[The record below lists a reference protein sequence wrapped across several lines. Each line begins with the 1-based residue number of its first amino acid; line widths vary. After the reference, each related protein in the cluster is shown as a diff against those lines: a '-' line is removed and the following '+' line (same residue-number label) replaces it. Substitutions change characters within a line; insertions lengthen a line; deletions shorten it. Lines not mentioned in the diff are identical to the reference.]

1 MVQPNC
7 KKRKEGSV
15 TSNDDLYGLILMGGQ
30 SSRMGTDK
38 SALNYHGKP
47 QVEYLFELLQSKLTK
62 AFVSVRKGQSV
73 EFTDHVIEDNLD
85 TKGPIN
91 GIISAM
97 RTHSD
102 KSWLVLAV
110 DLPFVTKQTIDQL
123 IENRNQSVLGTS
135 LATQES
141 GLPEPLIAIWE
152 AHALPVLEAFHIE
165 QDMRCPRRFM
175 MNHKIHLAHPLDD
188 QELYN
193 ANHPDEYEFAKS
205 LIQ

>member
-1 MVQPNC
+1 M
-7 KKRKEGSV
+7 
-15 TSNDDLYGLILMGGQ
+15 TSNDDLYGLVLMGGQ

-47 QVEYLFELLQSKLTK
+47 QVEYLFELLQSKLPK
-62 AFVSVRKGQSV
+62 AFVSVRKGQSAG
-73 EFTDHVIEDNLD
+73 FTDHMIEDSLD

-97 RTHSD
+97 RTQSD

-110 DLPFVTKQTIDQL
+110 DLPFVNEQTIDQL
-123 IENRNQSVLGTS
+123 IENRNQVALGTS
-135 LATQES
+135 LATRES

-165 QDMRCPRRFM
+165 QDMRCPRKFM
-175 MNHKIHLAHPLDD
+175 MNHEVHLAYPHDD
-188 QELYN
+188 RELYN
-193 ANHPDEYEFAKS
+193 ANNPDEYQFAKS